1 MPETWPPL
9 TVRYREDGDSRFIGA
24 EDDIE
29 RKTPK
34 ESPAE
39 VALEQGKPARRSGYQ
54 PDKAVQLVQKTDR
67 SPSAS
72 LRIPASSLV
81 GVP

>member
-9 TVRYREDGDSRFIGA
+9 TVRYREDGDSRFIRA